1 MIKVIKVPFDAK
13 SCSSMGI
20 SYVPDRL
27 LEETLNKYGNQVI
40 QVMPVNQPVT
50 SALAVTTFVVLIDT
64 TRTKSIKKDGVKDG
78 EDKDLV

>member
-20 SYVPDRL
+20 PYVPDRL

-64 TRTKSIKKDGVKDG
+64 TRTKSIKKDGGKDV
-78 EDKDLV
+78 EDKDLE